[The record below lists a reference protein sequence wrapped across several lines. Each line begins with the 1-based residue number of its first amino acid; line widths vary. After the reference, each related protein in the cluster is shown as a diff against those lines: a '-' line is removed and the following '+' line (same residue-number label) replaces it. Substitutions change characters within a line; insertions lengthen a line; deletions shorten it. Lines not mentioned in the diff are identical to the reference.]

1 MHIFQ
6 FKEGRAMFHL
16 FDRSDV
22 PNITPEQA
30 REKQNAGAV
39 VVDVRELSEWQE
51 GHIPGAVHIPLGTLP
66 QRLSQLDANKEHV
79 MVCRSGNRSMKASQL
94 LQRAGY
100 GKVQNM
106 SGGMIRWSQSGL
118 PVTKA

>member
-1 MHIFQ
+1 
-6 FKEGRAMFHL
+6 MFHM

-22 PNITPEQA
+22 PNISPEQA

-39 VVDVRELSEWQE
+39 VVDVREPSEWKV
-51 GHIPGAVHIPLGTLP
+51 GHIPGAVHIPRGTLP
-66 QRLSQLDANKEHV
+66 QRLSQLDADKELIL
-79 MVCRSGNRSMKASQL
+79 VCQSGNRSMKASQL
-94 LQRAGY
+94 LYRAGY

-106 SGGMIRWSQSGL
+106 SGGMIRWSQSGF